1 MVTVLEGRWTAAQTR
16 HSRHTVASS
25 QCQLQQGPCGEG
37 PEDQSH
43 PGSPLPGTGLEVG
56 FEIACPQ
63 TEEGPRPS
71 PPAGNEGPAQNQ
83 PGLHGNPARLPKAP
97 TVHAPRWQPG
107 VPGQQ
112 QTHVEKL
119 PPSPPAGDQKEVM
132 SGQWKIL
139 VPCSEGPEPRALLP
153 PSKDGQVSLSQED
166 TSPHP
171 ISRATEG
178 RDRRIT
184 TPTAASV
191 GSCMGQHQGSL
202 FPDRTPRKRQAG
214 LPGQQLQRETSS
226 PAGVVWGSCCPD
238 SPQQK
243 PSDTYACMDTG
254 KSLS

>member
-1 MVTVLEGRWTAAQTR
+1 MWGGSRGPVSPGETVTR
-16 HSRHTVASS
+16 
-25 QCQLQQGPCGEG
+25 P
-37 PEDQSH
+37 
-43 PGSPLPGTGLEVG
+43 VG
-56 FEIACPQ
+56 FDIACPQ

-83 PGLHGNPARLPKAP
+83 PGLHGNRARLPKAP
-97 TVHAPRWQPG
+97 TMHAPRWQPA
-107 VPGQQ
+107 VPSQQ
-112 QTHVEKL
+112 QTHVEGTL

-139 VPCSEGPEPRALLP
+139 MPCSEGPEPRALLP
-153 PSKDGQVSLSQED
+153 SSKGGQVSLFQED

-171 ISRATEG
+171 ISRARED
-178 RDRRIT
+178 RDRTIRI
-184 TPTAASV
+184 PTAASV
-191 GSCMGQHQGSL
+191 GSCTGQHQGSL
-202 FPDRTPRKRQAG
+202 FPDRTPRERQAG

-243 PSDTYACMDTG
+243 PSDTYTCTDTG